1 MRPLGI
7 LIGIIAI
14 LAIAAGAAYM
24 AIPAHSLPHFVPGYL
39 KGDTHAHTDRGIAGV
54 ALGAILLVISVA
66 MTRSR
71 RRHRRRR
78 Y

>member
-1 MRPLGI
+1 MRVLGI

-24 AIPAHSLPHFVPGYL
+24 AIPAHSLPSFVPGYL
-39 KGDTHAHTDRGIAGV
+39 AHGTAKHTRRGIAGV
-54 ALGAILLVISVA
+54 ALGVILLVISFL
-66 MTRSR
+66 MTRAA